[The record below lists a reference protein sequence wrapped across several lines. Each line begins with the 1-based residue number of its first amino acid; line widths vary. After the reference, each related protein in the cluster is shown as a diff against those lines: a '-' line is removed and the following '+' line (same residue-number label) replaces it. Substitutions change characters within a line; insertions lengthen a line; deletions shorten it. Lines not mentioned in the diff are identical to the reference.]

1 MTMKP
6 AAPERAVLP
15 RVEEGRCAAAEYAT
29 EGETGPAPARRRV
42 VLRGTMITT
51 AAVGLGTLLGLARDL
66 LMAGLYGANG
76 QTDAFLV
83 AWTLPETAVPLLI
96 DGAMTLLMVP
106 IFSRALRERAE
117 RPTPS
122 GADTDPVRAAVAAT
136 LPKLLVA
143 LVVVAGVVAA
153 TAPWLV
159 TALAPGLADPSLGVA
174 AMRVIAV
181 SVVFVGIAGYL
192 VAALRSHLVY
202 GPPAMITVAMNVG
215 IIGVMVLGS
224 RQLGVLAAV
233 LGAVLGSVLMVA
245 VQAPAFLRRV
255 GLPRRAIRGG
265 GVALAALL
273 PIAAYILTRQGQ
285 VFVERF
291 VASWLAPGTISH
303 LNYVQKIAQVPATLA
318 LTLAVVT
325 FPQLARQVVA
335 GRAHEAHRR
344 TVLDVQIIG
353 AIVLAA
359 TAFLAAFAPEVVGV
373 LFERGA
379 FTAADTAATASI
391 LRIYV
396 WGLLGQALLDIVCR
410 SLFSERATAVPAV
423 AMVLGVLVTGVLAV
437 LGAPAWGAAAI
448 AAANAVGITAT
459 AAVVICSRRS
469 AIIPARAVGV
479 AIARLV
485 PATALAAV
493 FACWLEARLRAL
505 PALASVGTG
514 VLAVAA
520 VFGLVALPCGALPV
534 PAVSAQFRTLF
545 RRLAGRSTTSQE
557 RAGHDV

>member
-1 MTMKP
+1 MKP
-6 AAPERAVLP
+6 AAPERAVAP
-15 RVEEGRCAAAEYAT
+15 RAEDPSGAPAA
-29 EGETGPAPARRRV
+29 PQPARRRLL
-42 VLRGTMITT
+42 LRGTVITT
-51 AAVGLGTLLGLARDL
+51 AAVGLGTVLGLARDL
-66 LMAGLYGANG
+66 LIAGLYGANG

-106 IFSRALRERAE
+106 IFSRALRERDE
-117 RPTPS
+117 RRTAPGVP
-122 GADTDPVRAAVAAT
+122 GDPVAAAVAAT
-136 LPKLLVA
+136 LPQLTVA
-143 LVVVAGVVAA
+143 LVVVAALVAA
-153 TAPWLV
+153 TARWLV
-159 TALAPGLADPSLGVA
+159 TALAPGLADPTLGVA
-174 AMRVIAV
+174 AMRTIAV
-181 SVVFVGIAGYL
+181 SVVFVGVAGYL

-215 IIGVMVLGS
+215 IIGVMVVGS

-233 LGAVLGSVLMVA
+233 FGAVLGSALMVA

-265 GVALAALL
+265 GVALGAFV
-273 PIAAYILTRQGQ
+273 PIAAYILARQGQ

-335 GRAHEAHRR
+335 GRAREAHRR

-359 TAFLAAFAPEVVGV
+359 TAYLAAFAPEVVGV

-379 FTAADTAATASI
+379 FTAADTAATASM

-410 SLFSERATAVPAV
+410 SLFSERATRVPAV
-423 AMVLGVLVTGVLAV
+423 AMVLGVLATAVLAV
-437 LGAPAWGAAAI
+437 LGAPVWGAAAI
-448 AAANAVGITAT
+448 AAANAIGITAT

-469 AIIPARAVGV
+469 MVIPARAVGLAV
-479 AIARLV
+479 ARLL

-493 FACWLEARLRAL
+493 FACWLEARLRGL
-505 PALASVGTG
+505 PAAASVGAG

-520 VFGLVALPCGALPV
+520 VFGLVALLCGALPGP
-534 PAVSAQFRTLF
+534 PARTLLPTLF
-545 RRLAGRSTTSQE
+545 RRRAGRSTPSQE

>member
-1 MTMKP
+1 MKP
-6 AAPERAVLP
+6 AAPERAVRAGTRADP
-15 RVEEGRCAAAEYAT
+15 V
-29 EGETGPAPARRRV
+29 PARRRV
-42 VLRGTMITT
+42 VLRGTVITT

-106 IFSRALRERAE
+106 IFSRALRERGE
-117 RPTPS
+117 RGPD
-122 GADTDPVRAAVAAT
+122 ADPATDPVRAAVAAT
-136 LPKLLVA
+136 MPRLVAA
-143 LVVVAGVVAA
+143 LVVVAALVAA

-202 GPPAMITVAMNVG
+202 GPPAMITVVMNVG
-215 IIGVMVLGS
+215 IIGVMVLAH

-233 LGAVLGSVLMVA
+233 LGAVLGSALMVA
-245 VQAPAFLRRV
+245 VQAPAFVRRV
-255 GLPRRAIRGG
+255 GLPRRAVRAGG
-265 GVALAALL
+265 GVAFAALL
-273 PIAAYILTRQGQ
+273 PIAVYILARQGQ

-335 GRAHEAHRR
+335 GRAGEAHRR

-353 AIVLAA
+353 AVVLAA

-379 FTAADTAATASI
+379 FTLADTAATASI
-391 LRIYV
+391 LRVYV

-410 SLFSERATAVPAV
+410 SLFSERATRVPAV
-423 AMVLGVLVTGVLAV
+423 AMVLGVLATGALAV
-437 LGAPAWGAAAI
+437 LGAPVWGATAI

-469 AIIPARAVGV
+469 TIVPARAVGV
-479 AIARLV
+479 AIARLL
-485 PATALAAV
+485 PATALAAL
-493 FACWLEARLRAL
+493 FACWLEARLRSL
-505 PALASVGTG
+505 PLVASVATG
-514 VLAVAA
+514 VLAVAS
-520 VFGLVALPCGALPV
+520 VFGLTALLCGALPV
-534 PAVSAQFRTLF
+534 PPARALPRTLF
-545 RRLAGRSTTSQE
+545 RRLAGRTTTNQE
-557 RAGHDV
+557 RAGHDA

>member
-1 MTMKP
+1 MEP
-6 AAPERAVLP
+6 VVAARVDVP
-15 RVEEGRCAAAEYAT
+15 RT
-29 EGETGPAPARRRV
+29 RRRLL
-42 VLRGTMITT
+42 LRGTVITT
-51 AAVGLGTLLGLARDL
+51 AAVGLGTVLGLARDL

-106 IFSRALRERAE
+106 IFSRALRERGQRA
-117 RPTPS
+117 PNSAGPDL
-122 GADTDPVRAAVAAT
+122 GPDFGPDPVRAAVAAT
-136 LPKLLVA
+136 LPQLLVV
-143 LVVVAGVVAA
+143 LVVVAAVAAA

-159 TALAPGLADPSLGVA
+159 TALAPGLADPTLGVV
-174 AMRVIAV
+174 AMRTIAV

-192 VAALRSHLVY
+192 VAALRSHDVY

-215 IIGVMVLGS
+215 IVGVMVLAH

-233 LGAVLGSVLMVA
+233 FGAVLGSALMVA

-265 GVALAALL
+265 GIALGTLL
-273 PIAAYILTRQGQ
+273 PIAAYIGARQSQ

-335 GRAHEAHRR
+335 GQAREAHRR

-359 TAFLAAFAPEVVGV
+359 TAFLAAFAPEIVGL

-396 WGLLGQALLDIVCR
+396 WGLCGQALLDIVCR

-423 AMVLGVLVTGVLAV
+423 SMVLGVLVTGAVAV
-437 LGAPAWGAAAI
+437 LGAPVWGAAAI
-448 AAANAVGITAT
+448 AAANAVGITV
-459 AAVVICSRRS
+459 AAALIVANRRS
-469 AIIPARAVGV
+469 AIIPVRAVGT
-479 AIARLV
+479 AIARLL
-485 PATALAAV
+485 PATALATL
-493 FACWLEARLRAL
+493 FACWLEARLRGL
-505 PALASVGTG
+505 PTAASVTAG

-520 VFGLVALPCGALPV
+520 VFGLVALLCGALPV
-534 PAVSAQFRTLF
+534 PPVRTLS
-545 RRLAGRSTTSQE
+545 RRLVGRPATDHVSPTTQE
-557 RAGHDV
+557 RADHDV